1 MPSTRSLRASKPN
14 AASGVFRVV
23 VINLGI
29 LFVLV
34 VVAELVFGHWLSGP
48 QYGAM
53 NLARNVDRYFDTA
66 NLYEGGNRIHYSLDE
81 NGLRGTYSD
90 PSKIHILTIGGSTT
104 KQLYIDDRETWQTRL
119 QDLFAVA
126 GQPATVVN
134 AAVDG
139 QSTRGHIA
147 VFDLWF
153 PQIPN
158 LRAQHVLAY
167 VGINDE
173 ALHDAQ
179 QYDSMEPG
187 DALRRIRYWI
197 ANKSAVY
204 HLYRTV
210 RGMTTAYGMQLVHGQ
225 APVKGMTWAK
235 YMPVT
240 DPVEPDGARKTDLES
255 YRERLKVL
263 AGRSRDFGAEPIFVT
278 QPTAQFKIKDG
289 WVWVPVLESG
299 PSPAPFRTIAQFNQ
313 ATMETCRELG
323 ALCLDLAREVEFTE
337 EDFYDRVHNTPPGT
351 RKIADYLFSKL
362 KQGAGR

>member
-167 VGINDE
+167 VGINDVTVSGSSIDRLDYSSIWKRLKFDS
-173 ALHDAQ
+173 ALVR
-179 QYDSMEPG
+179 
-187 DALRRIRYWI
+187 LW
-197 ANKSAVY
+197 
-204 HLYRTV
+204 RTV
-210 RGMTTAYGMQLVHGQ
+210 VGMWQ
-225 APVKGMTWAK
+225 AERARLNHSAIDFRAASWTDRPGHAAAK
-235 YMPVT
+235 I
-240 DPVEPDGARKTDLES
+240 PDVGPYK
-255 YRERLKVL
+255 ERLKAMAGLIRAMGAEPVFITQSRGDAMMIDGRLQGLAGADGLNGLDEHGVL
-263 AGRSRDFGAEPIFVT
+263 AG
-278 QPTAQFKIKDG
+278 
-289 WVWVPVLESG
+289 
-299 PSPAPFRTIAQFNQ
+299 FNA
-313 ATMETCRELG
+313 ATMQVCGELKISC
-323 ALCLDLAREVEFTE
+323 ADLAHEIGFEIG
-337 EDFYDRVHNTPPGT
+337 DFYDRIHNTPDGAE
-351 RKIADYLFSKL
+351 KIGRWLAGKVGPLL
-362 KQGAGR
+362 K